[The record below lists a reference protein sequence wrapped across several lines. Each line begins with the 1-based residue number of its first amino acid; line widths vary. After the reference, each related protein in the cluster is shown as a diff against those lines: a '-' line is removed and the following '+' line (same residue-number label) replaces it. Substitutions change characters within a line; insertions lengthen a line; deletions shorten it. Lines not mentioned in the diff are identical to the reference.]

1 MASQTNLS
9 TMKRR
14 IRPDGPEKVTGR
26 MKYLT
31 DLTFPNMLYGK
42 VLRSME
48 PHAEILSISVKEA
61 KKLPGVRAVLTY
73 KDVPGLNGFGLI
85 FPDQPVLCEDRVRYV
100 GDALAAVAAD
110 TEEIAE
116 QALRLIK
123 VEYKKLPVLDSP
135 EKALLPDAPL
145 LHPGGNILH
154 HPHFKKGDVETAFQA
169 CTIVVKETY
178 EVPRQMHAYMET
190 EGGVIVP
197 EPDGKLTIYVGTQHG
212 FKDRFQL
219 ARILDMPEL
228 DIRVVSSPMGGS
240 FGGKDELNI
249 QPYGALLALATNC
262 PVKIHNSR
270 QESVRAGLKRHPM
283 KIIMKTG
290 VDKEGNILAHKVKII
305 ADTGAYATL
314 GPAVLDF
321 AVEHAPGPYIIPHLE
336 IEGLSVFTN
345 NGVAGEFRG
354 FGGNQ
359 ITFALEGQMDRLADQ
374 LKMNPLVFRLKNL
387 RKTEDPGPLGQKIAP
402 TNGALDVLQ
411 VIEHSH
417 AEKAKGWKQDT
428 SDKWK
433 VRGTGIA
440 LTMHGGGLGI
450 DRMDP
455 AGGRLSFTK
464 AGKIEAAFGFEE
476 CGQGLLGVIET
487 LLIDEFSCAET
498 DIKIVIGDT
507 ALVPV
512 SGSSTASRSTSM
524 VWHALQRMKG
534 SFRKEVLELAQLL
547 TGITADHLQMGP
559 SGIWLKEEM
568 TAEGPCITFKE
579 LAERMPSGRSINVHT
594 SFNFPTSP
602 DATVGGSHYLYA
614 FAAVMARVEVDLL
627 TGRVKVDAID
637 QAVAAGPVVSSLGY
651 LGQIEGGGVMALGYT
666 LMEEAIME
674 NGIYMTDNFDTYF
687 IPTICDVPCKTSVEA
702 IEKLVDGDPFGPRG
716 VGEIGT
722 VAVAPAIV
730 RAIFDATGCWV
741 NKLPV
746 SPEFLLKSNRLGE
759 MRPWI

>member
-1 MASQTNLS
+1 MALQTDLS
-9 TMKRR
+9 EPKKRV
-14 IRPDGPEKVTGR
+14 RPDGPEKVTGR

-42 VLRSME
+42 ILRSEE
-48 PHAEILSISVKEA
+48 PHAEIGSISVGEA
-61 KKLPGVRAVLTY
+61 EQLPGVRAVVTY

-116 QALRLIK
+116 QALRLIR
-123 VEYKKLPVLDSP
+123 VHYKKLPVVDSP
-135 EKALLPDAPL
+135 EKALQPDAPL
-145 LHPGGNILH
+145 LHPGGNVLH
-154 HPHFKKGDVETAFQA
+154 HPHFIQGDVDTAFQDCA
-169 CTIVVKETY
+169 IVVEETY
-178 EVPRQMHAYMET
+178 ELPRQMHAYMET

-197 EPDGKLTIYVGTQHG
+197 EPDGKLTVYVGTQHG

-219 ARILDMPEL
+219 ARILGMSEA

-270 QESVRAGLKRHPM
+270 QESVRAGIKRHPM
-283 KIIMKTG
+283 NITMKTG
-290 VDKEGNILAHKVKII
+290 VDQAGNIIAHKVKII

-321 AVEHAPGPYIIPHLE
+321 AVEHAPGPYIIPHIE

-359 ITFALEGQMDRLADQ
+359 ITFALEGQMDRLANKLNMDPV
-374 LKMNPLVFRLKNL
+374 LFRLKNL
-387 RKTEDPGPLGQKIAP
+387 RKAEDPGPLGQKIVP
-402 TNGALDVLQ
+402 TNGALEVLQ
-411 VIEHSH
+411 AIKLSQ
-417 AEKAKGWKQDT
+417 AEKAKEWKEGPC
-428 SDKWK
+428 DKWK
-433 VRGTGIA
+433 ARGIGIA
-440 LTMHGGGLGI
+440 LTMHGGGLGM
-450 DRMDP
+450 DRNDP

-464 AGKIEAAFGFEE
+464 EGKIEAAFGFEE
-476 CGQGLLGVIET
+476 CGQGLLAVIET
-487 LLIDEFSCAET
+487 LLMEEFECTEK

-524 VWHALQRMKG
+524 VWQALQKMKD
-534 SFRKEVLELAQLL
+534 SFRVQILDLSQLM
-547 TGITADHLQMGP
+547 TGISAEQLRMGP
-559 SGIWLKEEM
+559 GGIWMKEEGK
-568 TAEGPCITFKE
+568 TSNPCITFME
-579 LAERMPSGRSINVHT
+579 LAERMPSGRPINVHT

-614 FAAVMARVEVDLL
+614 FAAVLALVEVDLL
-627 TGRVKVDAID
+627 TGRVKVNAID
-637 QAVAAGPVVSSLGY
+637 QAVAAGPIVSSLGY
-651 LGQIEGGGVMALGYT
+651 LGQIEGGGVMSLGYT
-666 LMEEAIME
+666 LMEEAVME
-674 NGIYMTDNFDTYF
+674 KGIYLTDNFDSYI
-687 IPTICDVPCKTSVEA
+687 IPTICDVPYKTNVEA
-702 IEKLVDGDPFGPRG
+702 IEKLVEGDRFGPRG

-730 RAIFDATGCWV
+730 RAIFDATGSWV

-746 SPEFLLKSNRLGE
+746 SPEFLLQS
-759 MRPWI
+759 IV